1 MLKELD
7 IDISF
12 ESIQPMTKVH
22 LKLQFQNSGSKM
34 CNLKRRSLKLN
45 ILFGKI
51 AISSLKSYVF

>member
-22 LKLQFQNSGSKM
+22 LKLQFQNSGSRM
-34 CNLKRRSLKLN
+34 CNLKKRSLKIKL
-45 ILFGKI
+45 I
-51 AISSLKSYVF
+51 VW